1 MGRKGRSQTKAIAK
15 TLGSPADQEDLQ
27 HYFNQ
32 MIGSEKADPKIVL
45 PKYKS
50 LMERLEKV
58 YTLLVHCKTDV
69 LDKLDGYEEEGKH
82 VFAFAAQLK
91 DILDKN
97 VDDEKFEPA
106 QYTLVKD
113 HDVIQTMIVT
123 CSNLSDIHVHL
134 KKTWDN
140 VDKKFFM
147 RYSSLKFTPL
157 PFAKTFDF
165 KRMWLV
171 DGAKKTDVAE
181 YVFTFLSA
189 LFKNTHSIY
198 KTVTSPDVD
207 VAQLS
212 SIIVKALSGLKQQLP
227 RCAKA
232 FKKIEESV
240 SLLEGNFDSYYKD
253 FVQSKDPTNIF
264 TGFIGDVA
272 DTCDS
277 DPQLIFQCR
286 KIVNFYKKNAQKRTA
301 NGEGSSEKTK
311 MFDALMK
318 NYNIL
323 EKKALGSTKDPD
335 EDETDDEKGDK
346 ISEDIKEEEED
357 EVELPDLDDL
367 MRQINNPSTKTV
379 PKPVMVKKK

>member
-1 MGRKGRSQTKAIAK
+1 MGRKGRSQTKAISK
-15 TLGSPADQEDLQ
+15 TLGSPDDQENLQ

-45 PKYKS
+45 PKYKE
-50 LMERLEKV
+50 LMERLEQI
-58 YTLLVHCKTDV
+58 YNLLLDCKSVILDNNDYYRDASLQIEEFCCSIKLL
-69 LDKLDGYEEEGKH
+69 LDKK
-82 VFAFAAQLK
+82 
-91 DILDKN
+91 
-97 VDDEKFEPA
+97 VDDNNFESE
-106 QYTLVKD
+106 QYNLIKD
-113 HDVIQTMIVT
+113 NDVIQTMIVS

-134 KKTWDN
+134 KKTWKD

-147 RYSSLKFTPL
+147 RYSPLKFTPL
-157 PFAKTFDF
+157 PFAKSLDF
-165 KRMWLV
+165 KKIWIV
-171 DGAKKTDVAE
+171 DGANKESIVE
-181 YVFTFLSA
+181 YIFTFMSVI
-189 LFKNTHSIY
+189 FKNSHSIY

-212 SIIVKALSGLKQQLP
+212 SIIIKALGGLKQHLP
-227 RCAKA
+227 RCEKA
-232 FKKIEESV
+232 FKKIEDSV

-301 NGEGSSEKTK
+301 SGEAPTEKTK

-323 EKKALGSTKDPD
+323 EKKAIGSSK
-335 EDETDDEKGDK
+335 EDD
-346 ISEDIKEEEED
+346 SEEEEETKKQKPIIEEKED
-357 EVELPDLDDL
+357 DVELPDIDDL
-367 MRQINNPSTKTV
+367 MKHINNPKVINVSSSIKN
-379 PKPVMVKKK
+379 PVKK